1 MNSLKSLLSLT
12 NSGKWF
18 KLGCLDTSAR
28 AKHLKVR
35 FGHRRRGLI
44 IRLSSASGCEWLT
57 CLQKHFSPVQVLHFI
72 AVVLRVRGAGPSAA
86 RLGPVNFSETFCM
99 QLQRVDLT
107 LRREIEHN
115 LPWDNISTAE
125 HRRTVHLRRIKH
137 YVELFQLI
145 ENHLWSCKSFPK
157 CSPLKYVAF
166 RRVKSNKER
175 EGAVQVQGSCSSF
188 SFKTKLK
195 LCMFLA
201 RPLTRVGGL
210 TDFYY
215 VRPMAGIAACS

>member
-1 MNSLKSLLSLT
+1 MKSLLSL
-12 NSGKWF
+12 NISGKWF
-18 KLGCLDTSAR
+18 KLWCLDTSAR
-28 AKHLKVR
+28 AKHPKMR

-72 AVVLRVRGAGPSAA
+72 AVVLRVRGTGPSAA

-137 YVELFQLI
+137 DVELFQLV

-166 RRVKSNKER
+166 RRVKSNKDKSER
-175 EGAVQVQGSCSSF
+175 VFKCKEAVLPSVSKQNWSC
-188 SFKTKLK
+188 
-195 LCMFLA
+195 
-201 RPLTRVGGL
+201 
-210 TDFYY
+210 
-215 VRPMAGIAACS
+215 ACSLLGL